1 MIEKI
6 LMEYL
11 QSNIDIPVFLE
22 KPSMFRGDY
31 ILIEK
36 TGSGKGDQIDSAM
49 VAVQSYSGSM
59 TGAAELNDMVKE
71 VVLGCIELDEIGSCH
86 LNSDYNYTDTS
97 TKEYRYQ
104 AVFNITYYGG

>member
-6 LMEYL
+6 LMDYL
-11 QSNIDIPVFLE
+11 QSNIDVPVYME
-22 KPSMFRGDY
+22 KPSMFPGEY

-36 TGSGKGDQIDSAM
+36 TGSGLNDRIESAM
-49 VAVQSYSGSM
+49 VAIQSYSGSM
-59 TGAAELNDMVKE
+59 TGAVELNERMKSVMLDAA
-71 VVLGCIELDEIGSCH
+71 ELDEIGSCR
-86 LNSDYNYTDTS
+86 LNSDYNFTDTS

>member
-49 VAVQSYSGSM
+49 DS
-59 TGAAELNDMVKE
+59 
-71 VVLGCIELDEIGSCH
+71 
-86 LNSDYNYTDTS
+86 
-97 TKEYRYQ
+97 
-104 AVFNITYYGG
+104 